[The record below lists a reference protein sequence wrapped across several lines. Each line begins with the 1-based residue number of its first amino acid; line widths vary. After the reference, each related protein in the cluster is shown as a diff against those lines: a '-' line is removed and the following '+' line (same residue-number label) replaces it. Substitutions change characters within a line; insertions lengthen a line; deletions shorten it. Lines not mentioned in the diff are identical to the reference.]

1 MVLRL
6 DILHT
11 RFPLDKA
18 QVVSFVSKNIAMYL
32 VKITPSDVGKT
43 CYVTK
48 AKDSSLK
55 YIDCL
60 PCKYNT
66 PCEKQ
71 LVGIPS
77 AAFFAYKLLNK
88 KFDTQFKVK
97 FALSIYH

>member
-11 RFPLDKA
+11 RFPLDKG
-18 QVVSFVSKNIAMYL
+18 QVVSFVSKNIAIYL

-55 YIDCL
+55 NVGCL

-77 AAFFAYKLLNK
+77 AVFFAYEMAVSLS
-88 KFDTQFKVK
+88 VK
-97 FALSIYH
+97 YPFSACAESHL

>member
-18 QVVSFVSKNIAMYL
+18 PDVSFVSKNIAMYL

-48 AKDSSLK
+48 AKDSSFK
-55 YIDCL
+55 NIDCL
-60 PCKYNT
+60 PCKDNA

-71 LVGIPS
+71 LVGVPS
-77 AAFFAYKLLNK
+77 TV
-88 KFDTQFKVK
+88 FDGM
-97 FALSIYH
+97 